1 MTNEELRA
9 ALLSG
14 EQVQSGGITYT
25 CVSAIIYRKGGK
37 GGVHIQAELADK
49 SGNSVTIAAPD
60 RVSIYKEGEQ

>member
-1 MTNEELRA
+1 MSNEELRA

-37 GGVHIQAELADK
+37 GGFYIQAELTDK
-49 SGNSVTIAAPD
+49 NGNSVTIVKPD
-60 RVSIYKEGEQ
+60 RVAKAVQL